1 MLAEHQRPAVQ
12 RSGVCAAI
20 EALPEED
27 REIFELV
34 RIQGLTYPEAAGVV
48 GVSEKTVQRRLNR
61 ARLLLAESL
70 ADLCPSTPGESMQS
84 PA

>member
-1 MLAEHQRPAVQ
+1 ML
-12 RSGVCAAI
+12 AAI

-34 RIQGLTYPEAAGVV
+34 RIQGLTHPELAGVV

-61 ARLLLAESL
+61 ARLLLAETL
-70 ADLCPSTPGESMQS
+70 ADLCPSTPGASVESS
-84 PA
+84 GDTPKP